1 MATEIELKLALPRS
15 AAPHLGR
22 HRLLAPLPAVS
33 HTLQNTYYDTPDFAL
48 QRRGVALRL
57 RRRGKTWLLTVKST
71 EPAVGGLAA
80 RSEWETVAQPGVWDF
95 GHVDDPKL
103 RQDLEGITPRLTA
116 LFTTHFRRR
125 AWTLSYGR
133 SRVEVALD
141 LGTIASGERSEAL
154 AEVELELLAGERCD
168 LFALAR
174 ELQATL
180 PLCPASASKAER
192 GYRLFLGEP
201 KQPCKAKIPPLSR
214 DLTPIAAFQH
224 IASACLDQLQR
235 NLGGLAPQCDP
246 EYLHQARIALR
257 RLRSAL
263 KIFAPTLP
271 QGFAAPWSAAF
282 RPLAAALGDARD
294 WDVFFGETL
303 PPIVAAFP
311 QDHGAGHLP
320 AAAGRCATRAANA
333 LRRQLAGPDHPRLL
347 LDFTAALASLPSASA
362 DLEAFARA
370 ALNRQSRQTR
380 RLARRHAVLSDAERH
395 RLRIR
400 IKKLRYT
407 LECFATLLPRR
418 RLKPYLAALAQL
430 QDELGLANDHVTALE
445 LLHRLPARH
454 RSGPVLGWLHGR
466 HALLLAEQAEALE
479 TWLAQSKP
487 WKRK

>member
-1 MATEIELKLALPRS
+1 MATEIELILALPRS
-15 AAPHLGR
+15 AAPRLGR
-22 HRLLAPLPAVS
+22 HPLLAPHPAVS
-33 HTLQNTYYDTPDFAL
+33 HTLENTYYDTPDLAL

-57 RRRGKTWLLTVKST
+57 RRRGRVWLLTVKSA

-80 RSEWETVAQPGVWDF
+80 RSEWEAAARPGVWDF
-95 GHVDDPKL
+95 GHVDDPRL
-103 RQDLEGITPRLTA
+103 RQELEGIAPRLTA

-141 LGTIASGERSEAL
+141 LGTIASGERSEPL
-154 AEVELELLAGERCD
+154 AEVEIELLAGERDD

-174 ELQATL
+174 ELQTTL
-180 PLCPASASKAER
+180 PLSPASASKAER

-201 KQPCKAKIPPLSR
+201 RQPCKARIPTLSP
-214 DLTPIAAFQH
+214 DLTPVAAFQD

-235 NLGGLAPQCDP
+235 NLAGQAPDCDP
-246 EYLHQARIALR
+246 EFLHQARIALR
-257 RLRSAL
+257 HLRSAL
-263 KIFAPTLP
+263 KVFAPVLP
-271 QGFAAPWSAAF
+271 QDFATSWSAAW
-282 RPLAAALGDARD
+282 RPLAAALGETRD
-294 WDVFFGETL
+294 WDVFVGEAL

-311 QDHGAGHLP
+311 QDRGALYLP
-320 AAAGRCATRAANA
+320 AAAGRCAARASSA
-333 LRRQLAGPDHPRLL
+333 LRRQLADPDHPRLL
-347 LDFTAALASLPSASA
+347 LDFTAALAGLPSAPA

-370 ALNRQSRQTR
+370 AINRQSSQTR
-380 RLARRHAVLSDAERH
+380 RLARRHAVLDDVERH

-407 LECFATLLPRR
+407 LEFFATLLPRR
-418 RLKPYLAALAQL
+418 RLKPYLAALTQL

-454 RSGPVLGWLHGR
+454 RSGPVLGWLRGR
-466 HALLLAEQAEALE
+466 HALLLTEQAEALE
-479 TWLAQSKP
+479 TWLAQAKP